1 LTTLDFVGL
10 LDSYHT
16 EQHPVAALALDNVQ
30 AQVEVMFPLLGTRM
44 VNVLLAVDGGSRWF
58 SELLYDGRGALVT
71 SDRRYA
77 EAAWPWLPR
86 ITVTAIAEL
95 PESDRVTVQGGKK

>member
-1 LTTLDFVGL
+1 LVDGK
-10 LDSYHT
+10 
-16 EQHPVAALALDNVQ
+16 
-30 AQVEVMFPLLGTRM
+30 
-44 VNVLLAVDGGSRWF
+44 LAVDGGTGRF
-58 SELLYDGRGALVT
+58 RELLYDGRGALVT